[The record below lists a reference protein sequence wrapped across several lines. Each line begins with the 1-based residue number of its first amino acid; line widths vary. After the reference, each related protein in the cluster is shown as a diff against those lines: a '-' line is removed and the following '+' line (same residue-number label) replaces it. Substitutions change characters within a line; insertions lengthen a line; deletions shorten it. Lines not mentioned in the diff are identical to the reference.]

1 MELTQLSVGEVEQ
14 QPVLQEA
21 DEDQEAF
28 LNVEDEVLD
37 EDMLVDE
44 VSDDVVRDD
53 EVLESNH
60 GSEVEENSYEEPDT
74 SEAEMT
80 CDVVPLPDEADNV
93 TQDDD
98 NYVPDEVVEEYG
110 LSQEQVD
117 DIASYNLTVLKCMEN
132 LSDRQVYIEF
142 LGLNWYGNF
151 VTFMLKS
158 SEAFFGKLFE
168 ILLDKGVDVDL
179 MMGKEEKIAYCNAM
193 KESAKRLG
201 QSCFLYD
208 GLGYQMDEKGERK
221 YFPDFAGE
229 NYDYAGD
236 VDIKTSGRAKNWAS
250 MYNKWVSGHAKLEL
264 VVAIALTAPVIYRIN
279 QFQPIGNFLVSFI
292 GESSTGKTTALQLAL
307 SIYGKPTRGNGGLMD
322 TLHGTVNAITNS
334 IRKKN
339 GFLNG
344 FDEATGTLLKSGKA
358 SEIWNNMI
366 YDFSTGEDKKRMR
379 SDLSMNERSC
389 CYSTTIFTSELS
401 IIESLNN
408 SIEGQAV
415 RLLEIEGG
423 FTDTP
428 EQSNE
433 IKKLSL
439 ANYGWIAGYFVRRLE
454 KIDDDDLRELY
465 EACKKRLADKTSV
478 DSRYRTR
485 ILETLAVVLVAAKI
499 VNNIAYKGK
508 LMPIEIDEEMLIESL
523 VEVSQSAV
531 PKELTAEM
539 ILDTI
544 TNNLLKAKAS
554 KAGYSDKC
562 GTLTSLPDGTLEA
575 FIVTD
580 YFKKWLN
587 EAGGGSKSERSLISK
602 LADAGVLVLPKD
614 KSHKTFQR
622 KIGDLTVRGY
632 LLKFKSQENVE
643 KELKKPVKHR
653 KKKEKKTLLK
663 DDD

>member
-28 LNVEDEVLD
+28 LNVEDEVFD

-80 CDVVPLPDEADNV
+80 CDVVPLPDGADNV

-168 ILLDKGVDVDL
+168 MLLDKGVDVDL

-208 GLGYQMDEKGERK
+208 GLGYQLDAKGERK

-250 MYNKWVSGHAKLEL
+250 MYNEWVSGHAKLEL

-454 KIDDDDLRELY
+454 KLDDDDLRELY

-499 VNNIAYKGK
+499 VNKVVYKGK

-602 LADAGVLVLPKD
+602 LAEAGVLVLPKD

-643 KELKKPVKHR
+643 KELKKSVKHR

>member
-1 MELTQLSVGEVEQ
+1 MELTQLSVSEVEQ
-14 QPVLQEA
+14 QPALQEA
-21 DEDQEAF
+21 YEDQEAF
-28 LNVEDEVLD
+28 LNVEDEILD
-37 EDMLVDE
+37 DDMLVDE

-53 EVLESNH
+53 EVLKSNL

-98 NYVPDEVVEEYG
+98 NYVPDEIVEEYG

-208 GLGYQMDEKGERK
+208 GLGYQLDAKGECK

-250 MYNKWVSGHAKLEL
+250 MYNEWVSGHAKLEL

-454 KIDDDDLRELY
+454 KLDDDDLRELY

-478 DSRYRTR
+478 DSRYRMR

-499 VNNIAYKGK
+499 VNEIAYKGK

-643 KELKKPVKHR
+643 KELKKSVKHR

>member
-44 VSDDVVRDD
+44 VLDDVVRDD

-168 ILLDKGVDVDL
+168 MLLDKGVDVDL
-179 MMGKEEKIAYCNAM
+179 MMGKEEKIVYCNAM

-208 GLGYQMDEKGERK
+208 GLGYQLDAKGERK

-439 ANYGWIAGYFVRRLE
+439 ANYGWIVGYFVRRLE
-454 KIDDDDLRELY
+454 KLDDDDLREWY

-499 VNNIAYKGK
+499 VNEVAYKGK
-508 LMPIEIDEEMLIESL
+508 PMPIEIDEEMLIESL

-602 LADAGVLVLPKD
+602 LAEAGVLVLPKD

-643 KELKKPVKHR
+643 KELKKSVKHR

>member
-80 CDVVPLPDEADNV
+80 CDVVPLPDGADNV

-168 ILLDKGVDVDL
+168 MLLDKGVDVDL

-208 GLGYQMDEKGERK
+208 GLGYQLDAKGERK

-454 KIDDDDLRELY
+454 KLDDDDLRELY

-499 VNNIAYKGK
+499 VNKVVYKGK

-643 KELKKPVKHR
+643 KELKKSVKHR

>member
-53 EVLESNH
+53 EVLESYH

-208 GLGYQMDEKGERK
+208 GLGYQLDAKGERK

-465 EACKKRLADKTSV
+465 EACKKRLAGKTSV

>member
-208 GLGYQMDEKGERK
+208 GLGYQLDAKGECK

-250 MYNKWVSGHAKLEL
+250 MYNEWVSGHAKLEL

-465 EACKKRLADKTSV
+465 EACKKRLAGKTSV

-643 KELKKPVKHR
+643 KELKKSVKHR